1 MPVLFIIGFIALVVV
16 FALVYHKIMNRGK
29 KCPHCGEKYDS
40 SCVLDF
46 AIASKSYAGK
56 SAVTNPTGSDFTDVN
71 VKLKCKKCGK
81 EHTQQITIKSKVWEK
96 TISLDTI
103 KKYFDK

>member
-1 MPVLFIIGFIALVVV
+1 MEFLLIIGFIALVVV
-16 FALVYHKIMNRGK
+16 FAIVYHKIMNRGK

-40 SCVLDF
+40 SCVLD
-46 AIASKSYAGK
+46 AEIASKSYSGSSVAN
-56 SAVTNPTGSDFTDVN
+56 NPTGSDYTDVN

-96 TISLDTI
+96 TINIATV